1 MRRLKQPL
9 NWQVG
14 LILVVGVFAIST
26 AAIFIRL
33 AMAANTSRYTN
44 ASAQGVGFSL
54 FLAASRLA
62 IASLVL
68 LPAWR
73 NLRQTQL
80 SPGALPYAGAA
91 GVCLAVHFATWITS
105 LSFTSIAASTTLV
118 TTNPVWI
125 ALLSW
130 LWFKEKLTRLTVLG
144 IAVAFTGGVLIA
156 LGDAGATT
164 VGNNPLLGNFL
175 ALVGAW
181 MISLYLLLGREAQ
194 RRGLGIGSYVVVAY
208 STGALVLLP
217 LPLIVGSTYA
227 GYPIAVY
234 LYILLMAVASQ
245 VVGHTTLNWA
255 VRWISPTLVTLTI
268 LFEPVSSSFLGY
280 LIFKEVPG
288 LMVLV
293 GAIVILSGVAVAI
306 YGSRD
311 KQAD

>member
-9 NWQVG
+9 KWQVG

-33 AMAANTSRYTN
+33 AMDANTFYYTN

-80 SPGALPYAGAA
+80 SPGALRYAGAA

-217 LPLIVGSTYA
+217 LPLIAGSTYV

-255 VRWISPTLVTLTI
+255 VRWISPTLVTLAI